1 MTTRIQ
7 TRNDG
12 TVLVERFT
20 LPRRAEH
27 ILVLLTFVALT
38 VTGLPQKFDGHY
50 AQATLAAL
58 GGLDMARAIHRFA
71 GLVFSVHAT
80 VHILLFVGGLLAGRM
95 RWTMLPVVQDLRDA
109 RQMLA
114 YYLGTAKRPP
124 ELPKFDYRQK
134 FEYLGMVLGGLVM
147 VASGLML
154 LYPQWFSAY
163 LPGELI
169 PAARVAHSNEAMLAL
184 LVLVVWHVYGSHLSP
199 EVFPMD
205 TCVFTG
211 YLTKDE
217 LRERHAKE
225 FRRLFPNEPVH
236 PEAPAPE
243 PEPVV
248 EPAAP
253 VVPAAIAPA
262 MQPEP
267 QPDQAST

>member
-1 MTTRIQ
+1 MATRIQ
-7 TRNDG
+7 TRKDG

-27 ILVLLTFVALT
+27 MLVLVTFVALT
-38 VTGLPQKFDGHY
+38 LTGLPQKFDGYY

-58 GGLDMARAIHRFA
+58 GGLDLARAIHRFA
-71 GLVFSVHAT
+71 GLVFCVHSA

-95 RWTMLPVVQDLRDA
+95 RWTMLPVLQDLRDA
-109 RQMLA
+109 KMMLA
-114 YYLGTAKRPP
+114 YYLGAAKRPP

-147 VASGLML
+147 VVSGLML

-199 EVFPMD
+199 EVFNDLTSLAADWLLGGSPRSPLQ
-205 TCVFTG
+205 V
-211 YLTKDE
+211 LTKPAT
-217 LRERHAKE
+217 LPKQPGVPR
-225 FRRLFPNEPVH
+225 
-236 PEAPAPE
+236 PEGPRAVLAPTG
-243 PEPVV
+243 
-248 EPAAP
+248 
-253 VVPAAIAPA
+253 
-262 MQPEP
+262 
-267 QPDQAST
+267 SLGTT